1 MNVVK
6 PRLLPQ
12 VYPRANYLKREIEHA
27 RRFIVTS
34 KKSGELG
41 LSEYLADYLEAAA
54 AGFRVAVSNPT
65 DEANGAQ
72 ETGA

>member
-12 VYPRANYLKREIEHA
+12 AYPRANYLKREIEHA
-27 RRFIVTS
+27 RRFLVTA
-34 KKSGELG
+34 KKRGELG

-54 AGFRVAVSNPT
+54 ADFRTDVSNPT

>member
-12 VYPRANYLKREIEHA
+12 SYGRANYLKREIEHL
-27 RRFIVTS
+27 RRYLVRA
-34 KKSGELG
+34 KKLGETG
-41 LSEYLADYLEAAA
+41 KSELFADYLEAAA
-54 AGFRVAVSNPT
+54 ANLRALTGNPT